1 KDLCSSLLAEQLNAD
16 LLVIATDVD
25 AAYVD
30 WGKPSQ
36 KSIAEAH
43 PDAIETLGF
52 AAGSIGPKVQ
62 AACEFA
68 RNTGSSA
75 VIGSLENIEA
85 IVQGRSGTRISL
97 NYNGIA
103 YR

>member
-1 KDLCSSLLAEQLNAD
+1 
-16 LLVIATDVD
+16 VIATDVD
-25 AAYVD
+25 AAYID
-30 WGKPSQ
+30 WGKPTQ
-36 KSIAEAH
+36 QSIAEAH
-43 PDAIETLGF
+43 PDEIEKLGF
-52 AAGSIGPKVQ
+52 AAGSMGPKVQ

-68 RNTGSSA
+68 RNTGSTA

-97 NYNGIA
+97 DYNSIA